1 MAHSQD
7 PAFERFVTQRK
18 KDLRRIARHTR
29 GEHQFQDVIN
39 EAWLVACDLA
49 ARRGAVSEFLN
60 PTFQELLLSHLR
72 PQATIRKTRPI
83 R

>member
-7 PAFERFVTQRK
+7 PAFERFLTQRK

-29 GEHQFQDVIN
+29 GEHQLPDVID

-49 ARRGAVSEFLN
+49 ARMGATIEFLN
-60 PTFQELLLSHLR
+60 PTFQDCY
-72 PQATIRKTRPI
+72 
-83 R
+83 